1 MELIYLFFLS
11 FGVGFSGAMMPGPML
26 AVSIAE
32 TPRSGWKTG
41 PIISIGHAI
50 AEIAVVIILS
60 LGLVTISEGS
70 IIPNIIGIVGGVAL
84 ILMGFMMGI
93 DIIRG
98 GISYET
104 GEKASSQK
112 LITKGITTSLS
123 NPYWFVWW
131 VTTGLAFLTK
141 SLQFGIIGPVVF
153 YFGHIMSDFVW
164 YSFVTF
170 ILWKGK
176 KLIVGVGFKILILIC
191 SAFLFYLG
199 GWFIYDGI
207 RGML

>member
-1 MELIYLFFLS
+1 M
-11 FGVGFSGAMMPGPML
+11 
-26 AVSIAE
+26 
-32 TPRSGWKTG
+32 T
-41 PIISIGHAI
+41 
-50 AEIAVVIILS
+50 LS

-84 ILMGFMMGI
+84 ILMGIMMGI

-176 KLIVGVGFKILILIC
+176 KLIVGMGFKILILIC
-191 SAFLFYLG
+191 SIFLLYLG
-199 GWFIYDGI
+199 SWFIYDGI
-207 RGML
+207 QGMS